1 MGDTHLLTP
10 LLRLQ
15 YLHEGSVE
23 DLVRP
28 LLAIL
33 DRPEKVLLL
42 RDVRW
47 VVPEGI
53 PGYPNATRPAGA
65 DPEPHMCSS
74 APVMLHPGGGHNL
87 SPSLLVPAGAWW
99 PPQTWAGLT
108 AW

>member
-1 MGDTHLLTP
+1 MEGTCLLTP
-10 LLRLQ
+10 LLHPQ

-47 VVPEGI
+47 VCRGCI
-53 PGYPNATRPAGA
+53 LGYPSA
-65 DPEPHMCSS
+65 SS
-74 APVMLHPGGGHNL
+74 WVD
-87 SPSLLVPAGAWW
+87 
-99 PPQTWAGLT
+99 
-108 AW
+108 

>member
-1 MGDTHLLTP
+1 MGGTRPLTP
-10 LLRLQ
+10 LLHPQ

-47 VVPEGI
+47 VVPGV
-53 PGYPNATRPAGA
+53 PQYCPAGWGGPRA
-65 DPEPHMCSS
+65 SHALFSPDHTPSQRLPQPVLSLPRQECGGPHR
-74 APVMLHPGGGHNL
+74 PG
-87 SPSLLVPAGAWW
+87 SV
-99 PPQTWAGLT
+99 
-108 AW
+108 